1 MIGKILIT
9 KTSSTI
15 DDDSRSN
22 VTPHALQQYMS
33 LSFSIHSMNNL
44 DMTALLSNWL
54 HLALFASWKESTEAI
69 HVLSNNWNFHFKSS
83 KTSCTVLYCTV
94 NCTVNCTVLYCTELN
109 CTVLYCELYCT
120 VLYCTE
126 LNCTVLYC
134 TVLNCTVLYWTV
146 LYCTELY
153 CTELNCTVL
162 YWTVL
167 WTVLYCTE
175 LYWTELYCTVLPYS
189 LWKGFADCAALG
201 YLCNCAIVIGR
212 SKAKCRRIRFL
223 LCCLRLLY
231 WNMRR

>member
-94 NCTVNCTVLYCTELN
+94 NCTVNCTVLYWTELYCTVLWTVLY
-109 CTVLYCELYCT
+109 CTVLYWTELYCT

-126 LNCTVLYC
+126 LYC

-146 LYCTELY
+146 LYWTELY
-153 CTELNCTVL
+153 CTVLNCTVNCTVL

-167 WTVLYCTE
+167 NWAVLYCTA
-175 LYWTELYCTVLPYS
+175 LFLM
-189 LWKGFADCAALG
+189 KGICWLCGTWLFVQ
-201 YLCNCAIVIGR
+201 LCNCNR
-212 SKAKCRRIRFL
+212 S
-223 LCCLRLLY
+223 
-231 WNMRR
+231 